1 MKLRK
6 TRHPLDKQS
15 REKSVALLNDF
26 LVLAIDLR
34 LQVKQAHWNVRGPN
48 FISLHELFDRLAGEL
63 EETVDEL
70 AERVTALGGRAL
82 GTASRIASK
91 TDLGDLPKK
100 ATWGPELVALVA
112 DRYAAVAECAGMAI
126 DRAQKADD
134 EVTADLFIKT
144 ALGLDRALWFL
155 EATLESG
162 PEPEP
167 CCSEES
173 CSVSEPDAVAE
184 AMRSG
189 T

>member
-48 FISLHELFDRLAGEL
+48 FISLHELFDRLSGEL
-63 EETVDEL
+63 DESIDEL
-70 AERVTALGGRAL
+70 AERISALGGRAL
-82 GTASRIASK
+82 GTASRVVDHS
-91 TDLGDLPKK
+91 DLEELPKK
-100 ATWGPELVALVA
+100 AVWGPELVALLA
-112 DRYAAVAECAGMAI
+112 DRYAAVGECAGLAI
-126 DRAQKADD
+126 ERAQKVDD

-144 ALGLDRALWFL
+144 SHGLDRALWFL
-155 EATLESG
+155 EATLEA
-162 PEPEP
+162 EPEP
-167 CCSEES
+167 RCCEES
-173 CSVSEPDAVAE
+173 CTVPVSEPDAVAE
-184 AMRSG
+184 AMTSG

>member
-112 DRYAAVAECAGMAI
+112 DRYAEPRGYLDSLLNKYVVRPFLALFRWCDGLERKWTDFLSQTDSRES
-126 DRAQKADD
+126 DRVPVITPA
-134 EVTADLFIKT
+134 
-144 ALGLDRALWFL
+144 
-155 EATLESG
+155 
-162 PEPEP
+162 
-167 CCSEES
+167 EES
-173 CSVSEPDAVAE
+173 P
-184 AMRSG
+184 
-189 T
+189 

>member
-63 EETVDEL
+63 DESTDEL
-70 AERVTALGGRAL
+70 AERITALGGRAL
-82 GTASRIASK
+82 GTADRIARK
-91 TDLGDLPKK
+91 TDLDHLPGK
-100 ATWGPELVALVA
+100 ATWGADLLALLA
-112 DRYAAVAECAGMAI
+112 DRYAAVADCAGLAI
-126 DRAQKADD
+126 ERAQKVDD

-144 ALGLDRALWFL
+144 AHGLDRALWFL
-155 EATLESG
+155 EATLEPA
-162 PEPEP
+162 PEPKKKP
-167 CCSEES
+167 DP
-173 CSVSEPDAVAE
+173 EPDE
-184 AMRSG
+184 AAAPEEAAA
-189 T
+189 

>member
-26 LVLAIDLR
+26 LVLALDLR

-63 EETVDEL
+63 DESVDEL

-82 GTASRIASK
+82 GTATRIASK
-91 TDLGDLPKK
+91 SDLDDLPKK
-100 ATWGPELVALVA
+100 ATSGAALTALLADRFASVA
-112 DRYAAVAECAGMAI
+112 DCAGLAI
-126 DRAQKADD
+126 ERAQKIDD

-144 ALGLDRALWFL
+144 AHGLDRALWFL
-155 EATLESG
+155 EATLETGCDAECCEESC
-162 PEPEP
+162 PVSEPEP
-167 CCSEES
+167 S
-173 CSVSEPDAVAE
+173 AE
-184 AMRSG
+184 ILDISA
-189 T
+189 

>member
-63 EETVDEL
+63 DANTDEL

-91 TDLGDLPKK
+91 TDLDDLPKK
-100 ATWGPELVALVA
+100 ATSGPKLVALLA
-112 DRYAAVAECAGMAI
+112 DRYAAVADCAGLAI
-126 DRAQKADD
+126 ERAQKVDD

-144 ALGLDRALWFL
+144 AHDLDKALWFL
-155 EATLESG
+155 EATLDS
-162 PEPEP
+162 EPEP
-167 CCSEES
+167 CCEE
-173 CSVSEPDAVAE
+173 EPISPSPVTDP
-184 AMRSG
+184 
-189 T
+189 

>member
-15 REKSVALLNDF
+15 REKSVGLLNDF

-63 EETVDEL
+63 EEMTDEL
-70 AERVTALGGRAL
+70 AERAIALGGRAL
-82 GTASRIASK
+82 GTAERIASK
-91 TDLGDLPKK
+91 TDLDDLPKK
-100 ATWGPELVALVA
+100 ATWGPELVALIA
-112 DRYAAVAECAGMAI
+112 DRYAAVGECAGLAI
-126 DRAQKADD
+126 ERAQKVDD

-144 ALGLDRALWFL
+144 SHALDRALWFL
-155 EATLESG
+155 EATLET
-162 PEPEP
+162 EPEP
-167 CCSEES
+167 CGCEES
-173 CSVSEPDAVAE
+173 CTVPVSEPDAVA
-184 AMRSG
+184 ADMKSG

>member
-48 FISLHELFDRLAGEL
+48 FMTLHELFDRLAGEL
-63 EETVDEL
+63 EETIDEL

-82 GTASRIASK
+82 GTANRIASK
-91 TDLGDLPKK
+91 SELADLPKK
-100 ATWGPELVALVA
+100 ATHGVALTALLA
-112 DRYAAVAECAGMAI
+112 DRFAAVGKCAGMAI
-126 DRAQKADD
+126 ERAQDVDD

-144 ALGLDRALWFL
+144 SHCLDRALWFL
-155 EATLESG
+155 EATLDGETR
-162 PEPEP
+162 
-167 CCSEES
+167 EE
-173 CSVSEPDAVAE
+173 EDYPALPDLSAPDGDADLKIS
-184 AMRSG
+184 A
-189 T
+189 

>member
-15 REKSVALLNDF
+15 REKSVGLLNDF

-63 EETVDEL
+63 DESIDEL
-70 AERVTALGGRAL
+70 AERITALGGRAL
-82 GTASRIASK
+82 GTAQRIANK
-91 TDLGDLPKK
+91 TELDELPRK
-100 ATWGPELVALVA
+100 ASWGAELLALLA
-112 DRYAAVAECAGMAI
+112 ERYAAVSDCAGLAI
-126 DRAQKADD
+126 ERAQKVDD

-144 ALGLDRALWFL
+144 AHGLDRALWFL
-155 EATLESG
+155 EATLEPAPEPKKQ

-167 CCSEES
+167 DEAAAREE
-173 CSVSEPDAVAE
+173 AA
-184 AMRSG
+184 A
-189 T
+189 

>member
-15 REKSVALLNDF
+15 REKSVDLLNDF

-63 EETVDEL
+63 EETIDEL

-91 TDLGDLPKK
+91 TELDDLPKK
-100 ATWGPELVALVA
+100 ATWGPELVALIA
-112 DRYAAVAECAGMAI
+112 DRYASVGECAGLAI
-126 DRAQKADD
+126 ERSQETDD

-144 ALGLDRALWFL
+144 AHGLDRALWFL
-155 EATLESG
+155 EATLESEPVEEQAAPA
-162 PEPEP
+162 PE
-167 CCSEES
+167 
-173 CSVSEPDAVAE
+173 
-184 AMRSG
+184 SG
-189 T
+189 TAGSEASA

>member
-63 EETVDEL
+63 EEAIDEL

-82 GTASRIASK
+82 GTANRIASK
-91 TDLGDLPKK
+91 TDLEDLPKK
-100 ATWGPELVALVA
+100 ATWGPELVALIA
-112 DRYAAVAECAGMAI
+112 DRYASVGECAGLAI
-126 DRAQKADD
+126 ERAQKVDD

-144 ALGLDRALWFL
+144 SHGLDRALWFL
-155 EATLESG
+155 EATLEA
-162 PEPEP
+162 EPEP
-167 CCSEES
+167 CCCEES
-173 CSVSEPDAVAE
+173 CTVPVSEPDPVA
-184 AMRSG
+184 ADMKSG

>member
-63 EETVDEL
+63 DEATDEL
-70 AERVTALGGRAL
+70 AERITALGGRAL
-82 GTASRIASK
+82 GTAPRVAKK
-91 TDLGDLPKK
+91 TDLDDLPGK
-100 ATWGPELVALVA
+100 ATWGQDLLALLA
-112 DRYAAVAECAGMAI
+112 DRYAAVADCAGLAI
-126 DRAQKADD
+126 ERAQNADD

-144 ALGLDRALWFL
+144 AHGLDRALWFL

-162 PEPEP
+162 PVKEPVAPIAEA
-167 CCSEES
+167 
-173 CSVSEPDAVAE
+173 EPDP
-184 AMRSG
+184 G
-189 T
+189 TAGLKISA

>member
-63 EETVDEL
+63 DEATDEL
-70 AERVTALGGRAL
+70 AERITALGGRAL
-82 GTASRIASK
+82 GTALRIAKK
-91 TDLGDLPKK
+91 TDLDGLPNK
-100 ATWGPELVALVA
+100 ATWGPDLLALLA
-112 DRYAAVAECAGMAI
+112 DRYAAVADCAGLAI
-126 DRAQKADD
+126 ERAQSVND

-144 ALGLDRALWFL
+144 AHGLDRALWFL
-155 EATLESG
+155 EATLEPAPEPKKK

-167 CCSEES
+167 DEAAAPEE
-173 CSVSEPDAVAE
+173 AA
-184 AMRSG
+184 A
-189 T
+189 

>member
-63 EETVDEL
+63 DEATDEL
-70 AERVTALGGRAL
+70 AERITALGGRAL
-82 GTASRIASK
+82 GTALRIAKK
-91 TDLGDLPKK
+91 TDLDGLPNK
-100 ATWGPELVALVA
+100 ATWGPDLLALLA
-112 DRYAAVAECAGMAI
+112 DRYAAVADCAGLAI
-126 DRAQKADD
+126 ERAQSVND

-144 ALGLDRALWFL
+144 AHGLDRALWFL
-155 EATLESG
+155 EATLEAAPEPKQQ

-167 CCSEES
+167 GEADVPEE
-173 CSVSEPDAVAE
+173 AA
-184 AMRSG
+184 A
-189 T
+189 

>member
-1 MKLRK
+1 M
-6 TRHPLDKQS
+6 
-15 REKSVALLNDF
+15 
-26 LVLAIDLR
+26 
-34 LQVKQAHWNVRGPN
+34 KQAHWNVRGPN

-144 ALGLDRALWFL
+144 AHGLDRALWFL